1 MEELFKSIKK
11 KDLEAVQRLI
21 EENDTNTFKWH
32 PRQNKSTYH
41 QICEYF
47 NKPLFEWFLKK
58 SFQLG
63 RHYIMLC
70 VTVKASAK
78 FKVKRLT

>member
-11 KDLEAVQRLI
+11 NDLEAVQGFI
-21 EENDTNTFKWH
+21 EKNDTNSFQWH

-63 RHYIMLC
+63 RHYI
-70 VTVKASAK
+70 TQWVKAS
-78 FKVKRLT
+78 TY